1 VDVQTTLIFQ
11 GYTSGEILTGELKKE
26 LIDVLQRLVAAH
38 QEAKSRVT
46 DEVIKQFMIPR
57 DLGFVTK
64 TK

>member
-1 VDVQTTLIFQ
+1 MTFIFQ

-64 TK
+64 

>member
-1 VDVQTTLIFQ
+1 MRISRICFQ

-38 QEAKSRVT
+38 QEAKSKIT
-46 DEVIKQFMIPR
+46 DDTVRQFMTSR
-57 DLGFVTK
+57 DLGFVSK